1 MVLKINYF
9 LIKKVKKVDY
19 KFIKNGLKIAEFLWD
34 ILVFFWNILWDNL
47 WDILKKCDITIFE
60 LKMRILLGFA

>member
-34 ILVFFWNILWDNL
+34 ILVFLWNIL

>member
-19 KFIKNGLKIAEFLWD
+19 KFIKNGLKIAEFLW
-34 ILVFFWNILWDNL
+34 NILWDNL

>member
-34 ILVFFWNILWDNL
+34 IL
-47 WDILKKCDITIFE
+47 KKCDITIFE

>member
-34 ILVFFWNILWDNL
+34 ILVFLWNICV
-47 WDILKKCDITIFE
+47 IIYGTFSVT
-60 LKMRILLGFA
+60 F

>member
-34 ILVFFWNILWDNL
+34 ILVFLWNILWN
-47 WDILKKCDITIFE
+47 ILKKYDITIFE
-60 LKMRILLGFA
+60 PKMRILLGFA

>member
-19 KFIKNGLKIAEFLWD
+19 KFIKNWLKIAEFLWD
-34 ILVFFWNILWDNL
+34 ILVFLWNILWDNL

>member
-19 KFIKNGLKIAEFLWD
+19 KFIKKITKSIKEF
-34 ILVFFWNILWDNL
+34 
-47 WDILKKCDITIFE
+47 E
-60 LKMRILLGFA
+60 